1 MERFQSQQETWL
13 GFDPL
18 VTPVEGVSIHRNT
31 RLGET
36 LSIGGNTI
44 VYYMLLTPRR
54 SRRPSINNGAAA
66 PPRGS
71 EVQAWREL
79 PLRQTLPCS
88 EALGFQL
95 LPARRDLFCPWLLRA
110 MRACKGRFGVL
121 CCKRGRRE
129 ARLLLL
135 PLNCLP

>member
-1 MERFQSQQETWL
+1 MERFQSQQGTWL

-36 LSIGGNTI
+36 LSIEGNTI

-79 PLRQTLPCS
+79 PLLPDF
-88 EALGFQL
+88 ALLGGARVPAAARAEGSF
-95 LPARRDLFCPWLLRA
+95 LPVVTPCY
-110 MRACKGRFGVL
+110 ACVQRSVRSSVL
-121 CCKRGRRE
+121 
-129 ARLLLL
+129 
-135 PLNCLP
+135 